1 MRIGTRAR
9 AASAAAV
16 MVVAGL
22 SSVMVGAGSA
32 QASAASCPA
41 GGQVLGP
48 IQNISVGSQT
58 IGKFYLGW
66 DCRGAYTEVNLWNT
80 NYVNN
85 WSYGQ
90 VTVKSSS
97 NYSANNNRPIANA
110 GTYWFD
116 AGFIPVTG
124 VSNTRLY
131 KGNWN
136 FTAYGHSCSGETPT
150 WNFSNGSYST
160 ADMFSHCS

>member
-1 MRIGTRAR
+1 MRVGTRVR

-16 MVVAGL
+16 VVVAGL

-48 IQNISVGSQT
+48 IQNILVGTQT

-66 DCRGAYTEVNLWNT
+66 NCNGAYTEVNLWNT

-85 WSYGQ
+85 WSFGQ
-90 VTVKSSS
+90 VDVKSSS
-97 NYSANNNRPIANA
+97 DYKANSNRPILNA

-136 FTAYGHSCSGETPT
+136 FTANGHSCSGETPT
-150 WNFSNGSYST
+150 WNFSNGSYTGPST
-160 ADMFSHCS
+160 LPHCS